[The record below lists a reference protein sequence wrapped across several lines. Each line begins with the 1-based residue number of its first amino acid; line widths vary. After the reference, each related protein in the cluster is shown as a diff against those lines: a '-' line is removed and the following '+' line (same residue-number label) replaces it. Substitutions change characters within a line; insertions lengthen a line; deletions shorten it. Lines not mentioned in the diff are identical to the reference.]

1 MSEDYPRDLVG
12 YGSNLPHPHWPGDA
26 RLALSFVLNYEEGG
40 ERSILDGDPASEA
53 NITELHL
60 PPVQGKRSLV
70 AESEFEYGSRSGF
83 WRIMRLFQERN
94 ILFTCWAV
102 GIALQ
107 RNPEAARAMAEAGH
121 EVASH
126 SWRWI
131 DYIDVPKEVEREH
144 MQRCIETIESL
155 CGERPY
161 GWFTGRYSPNTLSL
175 LVEEGGFIYSSDAL
189 NDELPYWVEVDGK
202 PLLMVPYSID
212 ANDVKY
218 TMPPGWS
225 SGEDFFT
232 YLKATFDML
241 YREGKVAPK
250 MMTVG
255 LHCRWSGRPGR
266 AEALARFMDYAMGH
280 KDVWIC
286 KRLEIARHW
295 IEQHPFKQVS
305 V

>member
-1 MSEDYPRDLVG
+1 
-12 YGSNLPHPHWPGDA
+12 
-26 RLALSFVLNYEEGG
+26 
-40 ERSILDGDPASEA
+40 
-53 NITELHL
+53 
-60 PPVQGKRSLV
+60 
-70 AESEFEYGSRSGF
+70 
-83 WRIMRLFQERN
+83 
-94 ILFTCWAV
+94 
-102 GIALQ
+102 
-107 RNPEAARAMAEAGH
+107 MAEAGH

-131 DYIDVPKEVEREH
+131 DYIDVPIEVEREH
-144 MQRCIETIESL
+144 IQRCIETIESL

-175 LVEEGGFIYSSDAL
+175 LVEEGGFVYSSDAL
-189 NDELPYWVEVDGK
+189 NDELPYWVKVDDK
-202 PLLMVPYSID
+202 PLLSGPYSID

-241 YREGKVAPK
+241 YREGEVAPK

-266 AEALARFMDYAMGH
+266 AEALARFMDYAQSH
-280 KDVWIC
+280 DDVWIC

-295 IEQHPFKQVS
+295 TEQHPYVDK
-305 V
+305 